1 MRETPELPPGFP
13 PGMSYSD
20 FMNLPPEEQM
30 NLHQEMMKRK
40 ESSPEGDEADSS
52 TKKIVKNHRFNGLL
66 EWILEREG
74 HDFLIDVDR
83 EYIRD
88 AFNHT
93 GLMEKFMS
101 DLNLSED
108 NMSKTQFKLYLKHL
122 YKSSAPTQENLEDE
136 KYL

>member
-1 MRETPELPPGFP
+1 
-13 PGMSYSD
+13 MS
-20 FMNLPPEEQM
+20 
-30 NLHQEMMKRK
+30 LHQEMMKHK
-40 ESSPEGDEADSS
+40 SNNSENEYAKD
-52 TKKIVKNHRFNGLL
+52 KVVKNHRFNGLL

-74 HDFLIDVDR
+74 HDFMLEVDR

-93 GLMEKFMS
+93 GLMEKFMG
-101 DLNLSED
+101 DLNLSEET
-108 NMSKTQFKLYLKHL
+108 MSRSQFKLYLKHL

>member
-1 MRETPELPPGFP
+1 MMEPPSMPSGFP
-13 PGMSYSD
+13 AGMSYSE
-20 FMNLPPEEQM
+20 FMSLPPEEQM
-30 NLHQEMMKRK
+30 ALHQEMMKRK
-40 ESSPEGDEADSS
+40 SPSEGEYSKPENEK
-52 TKKIVKNHRFNGLL
+52 TVKNHRFNGLL

-74 HDFLIDVDR
+74 HDFMIEVDR

-101 DLNLSED
+101 DLNLSEE

-122 YKSSAPTQENLEDE
+122 YKSSAPT
-136 KYL
+136 

>member
-1 MRETPELPPGFP
+1 LRETPELPPGFP
-13 PGMSYSD
+13 PGMTYSD
-20 FMNLPPEEQM
+20 FMKLPPEEQM
-30 NLHQEMMKRK
+30 SLHQEMMKRK
-40 ESSPEGDEADSS
+40 ESSPGDDEADSI
-52 TKKIVKNHRFNGLL
+52 TKKVVKNHQFNGLL

-93 GLMEKFMS
+93 GLMDKFMS
-101 DLNLSED
+101 DLNLSEE